1 MLINP
6 VMTNLWESDPSA
18 AVPAGQQGAGSTA
31 SFTDEL
37 KSKLGEV
44 SSLQEQANAGVEHS
58 AAGGLDGIPETMI
71 KLEEA
76 NMGLLLVAKVR
87 DKAVQ
92 AYQQVMQ
99 MQF

>member
-1 MLINP
+1 MK
-6 VMTNLWESDPSA
+6 NLLPGGPGA
-18 AVPAGQQGAGSTA
+18 TAPASGQKEGST
-31 SFTDEL
+31 SFVDEL
-37 KSKLGEV
+37 QSKLGEV
-44 SSLQEQANAGVEHS
+44 NNLQNQADTAMKHS
-58 AAGGLDGIPETMI
+58 AAGGADGIPETMI

>member
-1 MLINP
+1 MIIKPAMKDL
-6 VMTNLWESDPSA
+6 LPSGPGA
-18 AVPAGQQGAGSTA
+18 APPASGHKDAST
-31 SFTDEL
+31 SFVDEL
-37 KSKLGEV
+37 QSKLGEV
-44 SSLQEQANAGVEHS
+44 NNLQNQADTAMEHS
-58 AAGGLDGIPETMI
+58 AAGGSGGIPETMI

>member
-1 MLINP
+1 MRIQPNMNNP
-6 VMTNLWESDPSA
+6 FAGGPSGA
-18 AVPAGQQGAGSTA
+18 TVAGQDGAGSP
-31 SFTDEL
+31 SFADEL
-37 KSKLGEV
+37 KSKIGEV
-44 SSLQEQANAGVEHS
+44 NNLQNKADTALQQSSV
-58 AAGGLDGIPETMI
+58 GGLGGIPETMI

-87 DKAVQ
+87 DKALG

>member
-1 MLINP
+1 MVIQP
-6 VMTNLWESDPSA
+6 VQKNLWEGAPGASSA
-18 AVPAGQQGAGSTA
+18 AGGQGAGAS

-37 KSKLGEV
+37 KSKIGEV
-44 SSLQEQANAGVEHS
+44 NNLQNQADAAVQHS
-58 AAGGLDGIPETMI
+58 AAGGIDGIPETMI

-87 DKAVQ
+87 DKALQ